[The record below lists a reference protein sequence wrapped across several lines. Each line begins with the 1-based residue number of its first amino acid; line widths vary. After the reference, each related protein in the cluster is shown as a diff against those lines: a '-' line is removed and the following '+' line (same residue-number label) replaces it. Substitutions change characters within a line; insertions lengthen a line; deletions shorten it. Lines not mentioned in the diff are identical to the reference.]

1 MGNSFARSFG
11 YLRARCLLL
20 FIIMVLP
27 ATALAGGFEYGPQG
41 LHAVGRGG
49 AFTAKADD
57 ASAMYWNPSKL
68 SVLKGTHLLVNL
80 NTSLLSLDFD
90 RFPAQKRKVS
100 QDPETGALSYG
111 DPVGD
116 PIEFGRSSQNR
127 GWFPMGISMAL
138 TSDFGLEDWGFGLSL
153 NGPAAVGAVRY
164 PGDKDAATRYST
176 AELDTMVAYITAAA
190 SYKYKEWF
198 GFGLGLQYM
207 VVPKLKYSLVIIGP
221 AAYTNQNYPVNTIND
236 LRADLSVS
244 DWRGFTALLGAWA
257 KPLPCLEFGFNARII
272 PVKVKAKGDVKLKG
286 TENSVYK
293 NLEEPIQVEG
303 KLEFNMPATV
313 QLGARYMFV
322 RQDREIF
329 NIEADFVWEQWSR
342 MDAFRMA
349 TTELA
354 EGPGLTIDPI
364 NIALE
369 RRWKDTYSVRLGGQW
384 NAIPDWLT
392 ARLGGWWESATQPN
406 AYTTVDL
413 PGFSRFG
420 IGFGLST
427 SIYGFEIGMAYA
439 HVFQMDRTVEAGT
452 GLVRQQL
459 VGTEIDENGR
469 ATMIEGY
476 AVNEGKYQSSFDII
490 TVGISVDWNKLI
502 SKGRG
507 TPPESDLPPDIGSAP
522 ESDEPPTE
530 IDSAPDMAPEPED
543 QPEEVLDWM

>member
-1 MGNSFARSFG
+1 MA
-11 YLRARCLLL
+11 
-20 FIIMVLP
+20 LP

-286 TENSVYK
+286 TENSVYES
-293 NLEEPIQVEG
+293 LENPIQVGG

-329 NIEADFVWEQWSR
+329 DIEADFVWEQWSR

-349 TTELA
+349 TTERA
-354 EGPGLTIDPI
+354 EGPGLAIDPI

-452 GLVRQQL
+452 GLIRQQL
-459 VGTEIDENGR
+459 VGPEM
-469 ATMIEGY
+469 MIEGY

-522 ESDEPPTE
+522 ESEEQPTE